1 MIRLMGGVLMNKET
15 IEKRKDLRMHLL
27 IHLYEHYFK
36 NKDKARYLRMKTEDI
51 IADSETEL
59 AYKYLVDKGFVKN
72 QSTSS
77 ITTLI
82 ITVDGIDFLESHIL
96 N

>member
-1 MIRLMGGVLMNKET
+1 MNKET